1 MLVRCRFGCG
11 NWPIAACRRRG
22 GKTSEANWRS
32 VQLQLPPAPSAD
44 ALSVASAASKQR
56 LAGGGCGGCDCLS
69 AANEVGSVND
79 SRASERAEDE
89 RRSAFCLQTTDK
101 RTRRE
106 FCTRRRLERT
116 NVVINAPPS
125 EYRRH
130 RALQTYRT
138 Y

>member
-1 MLVRCRFGCG
+1 MPVRLRQLADCR
-11 NWPIAACRRRG
+11 
-22 GKTSEANWRS
+22 
-32 VQLQLPPAPSAD
+32 LPPPWRENERSKLALFAAAAPAPVAD

-101 RTRRE
+101 RTQRE

-116 NVVINAPPS
+116 NVVINAPLS
-125 EYRRH
+125 DVYRRH